1 MAKFEAPKNIKELD
15 DDALA
20 KSIEDALAAIS
31 DVNDDSTDEELAEA
45 EAVLEYINSARSE
58 SGAREQAAQERAD
71 RVARL
76 KEAAKGSDEED
87 GDDEVQEEETQA
99 PEVAEEQEVEKD
111 AEIVRELQPAAAEVA
126 EVAATGK
133 TVKAAVRKPIAAR
146 VTKAQK
152 EEQKPEKKSLISL
165 TAAAEVSGYTAG
177 HKFDSLV
184 ASADAVLSKLKSY
197 PSERIPN
204 MHMRNSALMIEIPSE
219 FRQEQQ
225 DVTELLLQL
234 SSEARLTG
242 GSLTAAG
249 GWGAPSEQLLD
260 FCAPEQIDG
269 LINLPEFTVTRPGVS
284 YTRGP
289 DFATVLGNATGYW
302 DMTEATAEAGVEQKT
317 SLRPDIPT
325 FTEKRLD
332 AVGVMME
339 AGLLLRQ
346 GWPELIARYEALL
359 LKAHQYKMNQK
370 KLAQIQAFTG
380 AATTINNGFG
390 NELDFLHVVELVA
403 EGERQRSFL
412 ASGQTLEMLA
422 PAWSRA
428 VIRAGLA
435 QRSGVDT
442 ITVSNEQIN
451 SHFAARGV
459 RVQWLRGYQDMVL
472 NNGIADTYPDTVEF
486 IMYPAGT
493 YVVGTSPVI
502 QLDTVYDSVNLKKN
516 DYVHLFL
523 EQGVLMTNPCGDGRR
538 ISLPFVANG
547 RRAAT
552 SDANDNLFNTPIA

>member
-1 MAKFEAPKNIKELD
+1 MAKKFEAPKSLKELD
-15 DDALA
+15 NDALA
-20 KSIEDALAAIS
+20 QSIEDALEAIS
-31 DVNDDSTDEELAEA
+31 DVTEESTDEELAEA
-45 EAVLEYINSARSE
+45 EAVLEYINTARGESA
-58 SGAREQAAQERAD
+58 AREQAAQERAD

-76 KEAAKGSDEED
+76 KEAAKGSDEDDSEE
-87 GDDEVQEEETQA
+87 GDESAPEGAEEEDDA
-99 PEVAEEQEVEKD
+99 EVAE
-111 AEIVRELQPAAAEVA
+111 VRELQPAASEVA

-152 EEQKPEKKSLISL
+152 EEKPEQKKSLISL
-165 TAAAEVSGYTAG
+165 TAAAEVPGFAAG
-177 HKFDSLV
+177 QKFDSLL
-184 ASADAVLSKLKSY
+184 ASADVVLSKLKSY
-197 PSERIPN
+197 PSERMPN
-204 MHMRNSALMIEIPSE
+204 MHMRNSALMIEVPSQ

-225 DVTELLLQL
+225 DVSELLLQL
-234 SSEARLTG
+234 SAEARLTG

-269 LINLPEFTVTRPGVS
+269 LVDLPEFTVTRPGVS

-289 DFATVLGNATGYW
+289 DFATVLANGTGYW
-302 DMTEATAEAGVEQKT
+302 DMDEATAEAGVEQKT
-317 SLRPDIPT
+317 SLRPSIPT

-359 LKAHQYKMNQK
+359 LKAHAYKMNQK

-380 AATTINNGFG
+380 AATNITNGFG

-403 EGERQRSFL
+403 EGERQRNFL
-412 ASGQTLEMLA
+412 ASGQTLEVLA

-442 ITVSNEQIN
+442 ISVSNEQIN

-459 RVQWLRGYQDMVL
+459 RVQWLRGYQDMPL
-472 NNGIADTYPDTVEF
+472 ASGIAVTYPDTVEF

-538 ISLPFVANG
+538 ISLPFLATG
-547 RRAAT
+547 SRAA
-552 SDANDNLFNTPIA
+552 DAAKTTGLFNV